1 MKFKILSFLVLV
13 VLSSDLFAQEKKASQ
28 KTEILTYDSAVYD
41 PASEETQVIFKNS
54 ANQKRIFYY
63 SKQDELKLEEQFFNK
78 PVQPITASG
87 LNLTKRELS
96 GKKYII
102 TYYALTEQAT
112 AECCFKMSNCESV
125 K

>member
-1 MKFKILSFLVLV
+1 MKFK
-13 VLSSDLFAQEKKASQ
+13 VLSVLALVIWSSGLFSQTKKSTQ

-41 PASEETQVIFKNS
+41 PTSEETQVVFKNS
-54 ANQKRIFYY
+54 ANQKKIFYY

-78 PVQPITASG
+78 PVQPITVSG
-87 LNLTKRELS
+87 LNLTKNELN
-96 GKKYII
+96 GKKYKI

-112 AECCFKMSNCESV
+112 EECCFKMSLCESV